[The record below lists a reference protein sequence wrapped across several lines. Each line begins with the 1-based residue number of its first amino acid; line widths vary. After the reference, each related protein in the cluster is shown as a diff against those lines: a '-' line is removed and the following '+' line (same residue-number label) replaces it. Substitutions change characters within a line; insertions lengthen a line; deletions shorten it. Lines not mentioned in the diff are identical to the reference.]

1 MRFLSVLI
9 LIFMTFYSHNAISG
23 TIDPNTP
30 DQQYVDYG
38 SKFHSVVKLCCFDGK
53 GLSCGS
59 AVVISPEWILTAAH
73 VVENCHSWTV
83 SIGDDKYN
91 IDNIIIHPEYK
102 TEVFGYHD
110 IAIGHL
116 SKKIS
121 LDYYPSLYELDD
133 EVGKICS
140 ISGLGFTGNFNTG
153 AKLHDGKKR
162 AGSNIIEKT
171 ERAVLI
177 CSPSRRH
184 EKCTALEYLICS
196 GDSGGGLFIGNALA
210 GINSSV
216 IGYDGQSDSTY
227 GDEACHTRISLYH
240 KWIKKEISKDIAK

>member
-1 MRFLSVLI
+1 MRFFPVFLLVFLT
-9 LIFMTFYSHNAISG
+9 IFSHTAMSG

-30 DQQYVDYG
+30 DQKYIDYG

-59 AVVISPEWILTAAH
+59 AVVIDSEWILTAAH

-83 SIGDDKYN
+83 TIGDEKYN
-91 IDNIIIHPEYK
+91 VDKVVMHPEYK

-116 SKKIS
+116 SKKIE
-121 LDYYPSLYELDD
+121 LDYYPSLYESDD
-133 EVGKICS
+133 EIGKVCS
-140 ISGLGFTGNFNTG
+140 ISGLGFTGNFHTG

-162 AGSNIIEKT
+162 AGSNIIDKT
-171 ERAVLI
+171 ERSVLI
-177 CSPSRRH
+177 CSPSRRN
-184 EKCTALEYLICS
+184 EKCTELEYLICS

-216 IGYDGQSDSTY
+216 IGYDGQSNSTY
-227 GDEACHTRISLYH
+227 GDEACHTRISLYA
-240 KWIKKEISKDIAK
+240 KWIKKEMGRD